1 MDWDIHKVV
10 ARRLLLAALLLS
22 PLFGGLV
29 AWLELHRIDH
39 LVLDLIDREA
49 VFEQQLI
56 DRLPAPGVD
65 DAGHFQDKAV
75 FLTEQHFVMIDVY
88 DPAESHVAIAV
99 RVGDDWVHDF
109 FERRHHAFPLDRSL
123 HYERFYIQDRFF
135 MQVLK
140 PLWTSN
146 NELAGYFEG
155 VYEVDHDVVEQI
167 EARVVQAVLMA
178 MGGIFLTSLLLY
190 PVIIYLNRQLICF
203 AREVFQANVEMLEVM
218 GSAIAKRDSTTD
230 SHNYR
235 VTLYALRMGEN
246 LGMER
251 EQLRDLAA
259 GAFLHDVGKIGIR
272 DAVLGKPGRLTDE
285 EMVHMRKHVTLG
297 LDIVDKAKWL
307 SGARDVIQYHHEK
320 YDGSGYDQG
329 LKGEEI
335 PINARIFAIV
345 DVFDALTSERPYKK
359 AMTAEQALAILE
371 EGRGSHFDP
380 ELLDRF
386 ALLADHLY
394 QRYGR
399 AAYSLLSR
407 RLAVDVRRY
416 FFEASIQKRQGCF
429 MKGRPT
435 KSESRSGS

>member
-1 MDWDIHKVV
+1 MVG
-10 ARRLLLAALLLS
+10 RRLLLAALLLS

-49 VFEQQLI
+49 VFEQEL
-56 DRLPAPGVD
+56 VD
-65 DAGHFQDKAV
+65 SLESPNLDEIGRFQDKAV

-88 DPAESHVAIAV
+88 DAEENHVAVAV
-99 RVGDDWVHDF
+99 GKDDAWVHDF
-109 FERRHHAFPLDRSL
+109 FEKRHHAFPLDRTL

-140 PLWTSN
+140 PLWHSN
-146 NELAGYFEG
+146 GQLVGYFEG

-167 EARVVQAVLMA
+167 EARIVQGVLMA
-178 MGGIFLTSLLLY
+178 VGGIFLTSLLLY
-190 PVIIYLNRQLICF
+190 PVIVFLNRQLICF
-203 AREVFQANVEMLEVM
+203 ARDVFQANVEMLEVM

-235 VTLYALRMGEN
+235 VTLYSLRMGEH
-246 LGMER
+246 LGMSSS
-251 EQLRDLAA
+251 QLRDLAA

-272 DAVLGKPGRLTDE
+272 DAVLDKPGKLTEDE
-285 EMVHMRKHVTLG
+285 MKHMREHVLLG

-307 SGARDVIQYHHEK
+307 AGARDVIQFHHEK
-320 YDGSGYDQG
+320 YDGSGYHQG

-335 PINARIFAIV
+335 PLHARIFAIV

-359 AMTAEQALAILE
+359 AMSVAQALSILE

-380 ELLDRF
+380 ALLDRF

-394 QRYGR
+394 ERYGC
-399 AAYSLLSR
+399 AKYSTLTR

-416 FFEASIQKRQGCF
+416 FFDTGLTCSATSKR
-429 MKGRPT
+429 GRPT
-435 KSESRSGS
+435 ASE